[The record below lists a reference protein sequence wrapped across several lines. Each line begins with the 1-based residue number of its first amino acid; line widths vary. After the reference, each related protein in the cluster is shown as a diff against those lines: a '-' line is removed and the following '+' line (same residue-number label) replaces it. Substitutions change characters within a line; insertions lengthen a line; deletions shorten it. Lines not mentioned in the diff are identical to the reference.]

1 MRSLLDS
8 IKLSDLVE
16 GVDTWGQPSVKAEDL
31 VLNHSSQGQVVEK
44 FGELLPN
51 LGVSILSEAFIVESI
66 PTRER
71 PRYSLESG
79 RLKLK

>member
-16 GVDTWGQPSVKAEDL
+16 GVDTWRQTSVKAEDL
-31 VLNHSSQGQVVEK
+31 VLNHSSQGQVVEE

-51 LGVSILSEAFIVESI
+51 LGVAILSEALIVESI
-66 PTRER
+66 PTRVR
-71 PRYSLESG
+71 PR
-79 RLKLK
+79 

>member
-16 GVDTWGQPSVKAEDL
+16 CVDTWGQTSVKAEDL

-51 LGVSILSEAFIVESI
+51 LGVTILSEAFIVESI
-66 PTRER
+66 PTRVR
-71 PRYSLESG
+71 PR
-79 RLKLK
+79 